1 MTDRLDERI
10 FQMADAD
17 GYDAARYEQKLKRTL
32 CALPD
37 AQSAAPD
44 AARQRERGRA
54 KRRAGRMGRRTLV
67 LAAALALAACTAMA
81 AARLGFLDFAQHYD
95 PRTGGDLTGLVVE
108 GTLASCETDGVRYEV
123 RAASCDGKELQLV
136 VAAMPKDPARV
147 LVEPDA
153 GDVEYAEAEKL
164 APNLRHA
171 EFHLTD
177 ADASLDTGA
186 MGFWAQREDR
196 GLVFGATVDDLNIE
210 PGKELTLTLLCRDY
224 EAGLTDLQEA
234 RMTFTFTAAV
244 PETTAYDVDAD
255 LGSVRVTRVEVSHT
269 ALALHVTVT
278 YDPLTD
284 REPNFHFVSADGS
297 TQWGMSGG
305 RGQDGVYRA
314 RGAFATTQ
322 EMPKTLLL
330 WPYSEKDDCDRAL
343 LIDTGTG
350 AAQAVPVLPALDA
363 EGEIRVTRET
373 PSEDGGTKR

>member
-32 CALPD
+32 SALPD
-37 AQSAAPD
+37 AQSD
-44 AARQRERGRA
+44 ALGVGRERVGGH
-54 KRRAGRMGRRTLV
+54 AGRMGRRALI
-67 LAAALALAACTAMA
+67 LAAALALAACTALA
-81 AARLGFLDFAQHYD
+81 AARLGYLEFARHYD
-95 PRTGGDLTGLVVE
+95 PQTGGDLTGLFVE
-108 GTLASCETDGVRYEV
+108 GTLASCETDHVRYEV

-136 VAAMPKDPARV
+136 VAAMPRDPELA

-153 GDVEYAEAEKL
+153 GDVELAEAQKL
-164 APNLRHA
+164 ASTPRRT

-177 ADASLDTGA
+177 VDEALDTGV
-186 MGFWAQREDR
+186 MGFWARREDR
-196 GLVFGATVDDLNIE
+196 GLVFGATIDDLNVE

-224 EAGLTDLQEA
+224 WDGQTDLQEA

-255 LGSVRVTRVEVSHT
+255 LGSARVTRVEVSHT

-278 YDPLTD
+278 YDPLSD
-284 REPNFHFVSADGS
+284 REPNFHFVSADGA
-297 TQWGMSGG
+297 TQWGVSG
-305 RGQDGVYRA
+305 RREEDGVYRA

-350 AAQAVPVLPALDA
+350 TAQTVPVLPALDA
-363 EGEIRVTRET
+363 EGKIRVTRET
-373 PSEDGGTKR
+373 PGGDGGTKR